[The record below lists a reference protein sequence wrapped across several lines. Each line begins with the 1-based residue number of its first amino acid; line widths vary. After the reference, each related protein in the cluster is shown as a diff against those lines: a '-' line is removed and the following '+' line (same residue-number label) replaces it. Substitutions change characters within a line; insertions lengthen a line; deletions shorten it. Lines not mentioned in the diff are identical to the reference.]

1 MLDFN
6 RYTISV
12 YTNFLYISFVVCI
25 CVHII
30 CTSHMNTDC
39 KSMVQLS
46 LACKQLSSDV
56 NKIASS
62 LLESASIRFEGRYT
76 TVFDELNDL
85 TKPYVSGKSKTWW
98 YKKGLERM
106 NGMGVTQYT
115 YDGNGNMQIVKKVYR
130 YTDDTKTDVELQD
143 R

>member
-1 MLDFN
+1 
-6 RYTISV
+6 
-12 YTNFLYISFVVCI
+12 
-25 CVHII
+25 
-30 CTSHMNTDC
+30 
-39 KSMVQLS
+39 MVQLS
-46 LACKQLSSDV
+46 LACKQFSSGV

-130 YTDDTKTDVELQD
+130 YTDDTKDLGLLDVQGIAMTYLKYKSNW
-143 R
+143 